1 MLPSS
6 LSVPYLH
13 QMAVVQIA
21 IRIANDEMI
30 VALTDKYG
38 PISHILPDA
47 ASRLFL
53 NETRTVRNVNDE
65 KIKMSKPKIH
75 YTIQPTREIQRSPN
89 YFWEILVLRSISTL
103 QLPKVLHRTILGATR
118 AVSLE
123 VDRWMQDHSVLWT
136 VDPYLDLQSDLIW
149 MPIGKID
156 RAKTAK
162 SFIRNENI
170 DIRIRYILACLY
182 FYEDAVFSLWGRMA
196 LIEQEFICELSQENK
211 ALNCW
216 TLSVKGESVINWNDL
231 YSVLWLYPLGLPI
244 INEKLDK
251 EMKKFRLVS
260 FVVKGLIEFEY
271 IYQCLSPEEFDSCS
285 ESLKVF
291 PQYVLRYL
299 LEWPFQ
305 GEFLKVASRGWTFLS
320 TEGFQDLLKVIVFQR
335 IMIGRDDFDYVH
347 LLEEF
352 WKQSQPRHKKSLIKS
367 PIYDIVLLIVD
378 TNIRGPSLSQL
389 LLKHYGKNYLIY
401 QYLRMRY
408 IVFKEEEGIEE
419 FQNSEL
425 SPDSQVDVIK
435 IRLNQNLRS
444 CSVYREINYFPNE
457 NR

>member
-6 LSVPYLH
+6 LPVPNL
-13 QMAVVQIA
+13 QRMALVQIA
-21 IRIANDEMI
+21 IRISNDASV

-53 NETRTVRNVNDE
+53 NETRTVRNMNDE
-65 KIKMSKPKIH
+65 KIIMSKPQVH
-75 YTIQPTREIQRSPN
+75 HTIQVTHEFQRSPN
-89 YFWEILVLRSISTL
+89 YWWEQLVSRSISTL
-103 QLPKVLHRTILGATR
+103 QLPKVMHRRILGATR

-182 FYEDAVFSLWGRMA
+182 CYEDDVFSLWGRMA
-196 LIEQEFICELSQENK
+196 LIEQAFVCELSQKNK
-211 ALNCW
+211 VLKCW
-216 TLSVKGESVINWNDL
+216 TLSAKGESVINWDDL
-231 YSVLWLYPLGLPI
+231 NSVLGLYPLGLPI

-320 TEGFQDLLKVIVFQR
+320 PEGFHDLLKVIVFQR

-352 WKQSQPRHKKSLIKS
+352 WKQSPPRHKKSLRKS

-378 TNIRGPSLSQL
+378 TYIRGPSLSQL
-389 LLKHYGKNYLIY
+389 LLKHYRKNYLIY

-408 IVFKEEEGIEE
+408 IVFKEEEGIKE
-419 FQNSEL
+419 FQNLGFSM
-425 SPDSQVDVIK
+425 DSQVDVIK
-435 IRLNQNLRS
+435 IWPDENLRS
-444 CSVYREINYFPNE
+444 CSVYRKLNYCPNE